1 MICSFFIHMYE
12 DEQNYI
18 NSKKIENI
26 SLNTISLNIFLKKY
40 FFVFLI
46 LSNPDISMRIINW

>member
-1 MICSFFIHMYE
+1 MYE

-18 NSKKIENI
+18 NSEKIENI

-40 FFVFLI
+40 FFVFFNSLK
-46 LSNPDISMRIINW
+46 SRYINAYNKLVKKG